1 MAEIAND
8 AAEDGAAETM
18 RRVGAQ
24 VRRLRTK
31 RGMTLQ
37 QMSAETGTSVSMLSM
52 LERGV
57 ATPSIGT
64 LVTVASV
71 LGTHMAE
78 LFGEQQEPRSPLRPQ
93 SEQVEVNSG
102 EGVVRR
108 AVHTD
113 ARRGLEMVVN
123 EYAPGTSSGRDPS
136 HHPGTEFGVL
146 VSGSLVVEVDGVEY
160 TLKPGDG
167 MTYSSQIPHRFE
179 NRSRSVARAVW
190 VNLDE

>member
-1 MAEIAND
+1 MADIVSD
-8 AAEDGAAETM
+8 RPEDGSAETM

-24 VRRLRTK
+24 VRRLRTR

-37 QMSAETGTSVSMLSM
+37 QMSDETGTSVSMLSM

-78 LFGEQQEPRSPLRPQ
+78 LFGEQQEPRSPIRPLA
-93 SEQVEVNSG
+93 EQVEVNSG
-102 EGVVRR
+102 DGVIRR

-123 EYAPGTSSGRDPS
+123 EYAPGTSSGLVPS
-136 HHPGTEFGVL
+136 HHPGTEFGV
-146 VSGSLVVEVDGVEY
+146 VISGSLVIEVDGVEY
-160 TLKPGDG
+160 TLKTGDG
-167 MTYSSQIPHRFE
+167 MTYSSHRG
-179 NRSRSVARAVW
+179 SSQSGV
-190 VNLDE
+190 

>member
-1 MAEIAND
+1 MADIVNGTP
-8 AAEDGAAETM
+8 EDGAAETM
-18 RRVGAQ
+18 RKVGAQ

-78 LFGEQQEPRSPLRPQ
+78 LFGEQEDPRSPVRPR
-93 SEQVEVNSG
+93 SEQIEVSSG

-113 ARRGLEMVVN
+113 SRRGLELVVN

-136 HHPGTEFGVL
+136 HHPGTEFGV
-146 VSGSLVVEVDGVEY
+146 VIAGTLVVEVDGVEY
-160 TLKPGDG
+160 VLKPGDG
-167 MTYSSQIPHRFE
+167 MTYSSQQPHRFE
-179 NRSRSVARAVW
+179 NRGRSVARAVW